1 MNPKKLTMALAMTAA
16 VAAAGMSMTT
26 PASAAQAPAGTRVAH
41 GVAGTLPSPIRIG
54 NAPSSVAG
62 PMISHTPC
70 VFAATFDVWISYG
83 GGTIFQCEAFWGA
96 GFDNMVIDGAGAIS
110 TGAWTVTLT
119 FVQNGGLWQYK
130 NLPPD
135 KNYSLPNIHI
145 VGTQLS

>member
-16 VAAAGMSMTT
+16 VAAAGLSTTT
-26 PASAAQAPAGTRVAH
+26 PASAARHPAAPGSPTASPAH
-41 GVAGTLPSPIRIG
+41 SPTPLGSATHPPPSPE
-54 NAPSSVAG
+54 PL
-62 PMISHTPC
+62 ISHTPC
-70 VFAATFDVWISYG
+70 VFARYTDVWISYG
-83 GGTIFQCEAFWGA
+83 AGTIFQCEAFSGA
-96 GFDNMVIDGAGAIS
+96 GFDNMVIDGAEAIS
-110 TGAWTVTLT
+110 TGNWTVTLT